1 VGVLSKLFPIE
12 HVKSIEDIDYYRL
25 FRAGF
30 DTFLFDY
37 DFTLAPWGEL
47 EIKEETERVFEK
59 LHDMGVKVFIV
70 TNAKRERVEHIKE
83 KFPWIEV
90 YWSVRKPSIERISE
104 ILNEKSISPSK
115 CVIIGDLFLTD
126 VLVGNRMGMYTIMV
140 NPQTYSAIRVYKKIV
155 GALSVI
161 LYRTF
166 FFLFGWVFRIG
177 ALISPNERK
186 DNIRNIDYNSLIKSG
201 FELFIFDFDNTLA
214 PWKSATILKENEE
227 ILKELSKKVKVLIAS
242 NSSSR
247 RVNTN
252 LDVEIIWRSYKPFA
266 SKVKKRIKALGVDYK
281 KVVVIGD
288 QLFTDV
294 LFGNLIGA
302 YTIKVNPIKEE
313 EAIVTKF
320 NRFLEKLFSK
330 VMVQKPK
337 ISCKGGKN
345 DDICR

>member
-1 VGVLSKLFPIE
+1 MGVLSKLFPIE
-12 HVKSIEDIDYYRL
+12 HVKSIEDIDYDRL

-47 EIKEETERVFEK
+47 EIKKETEKIFKK
-59 LHDMGVKVFIV
+59 LHSMGVRVFIV
-70 TNAKRERVEHIKE
+70 TNAKKERVKHIKE

-90 YWSVRKPSIERISE
+90 HWSVKKPSIKKISE
-104 ILNEKSISPSK
+104 ILSRKNISPSK

-140 NPQTYSAIRVYKKIV
+140 NPQTYNAMRLYKKIV
-155 GALSVI
+155 GFLSVI
-161 LYRTF
+161 LYRTL
-166 FFLFGWVFRIG
+166 FFLFGWFFRIG
-177 ALISPNERK
+177 ALISPNEWK
-186 DNIRNIDYNSLIKSG
+186 DNVRDIDYDSLIKSG

-214 PWKSATILKENEE
+214 PWKSVTILKENEKL
-227 ILKELSKKVKVLIAS
+227 LKKLSKKAKVLIAS
-242 NSSSR
+242 NSSPR
-247 RVNTN
+247 KVNTD
-252 LDVEIIWRSYKPFA
+252 LDVEIIWKSYKPFA
-266 SKVKKRIKALGVDYK
+266 GKVKKRIKDLKFDHK

-320 NRFLEKLFSK
+320 NRFLEKIFSK
-330 VMVQKPK
+330 VMVQKPE

-345 DDICR
+345 DDIC